1 MIDQSY
7 SVSLSSRGQ
16 TDTDGSRVSIF
27 PSISLQATDNV
38 HKCLTRHVVCTQEM
52 VVSFYF
58 LSLVVF
64 EFEIICNTRFFS
76 LFDSI

>member
-1 MIDQSY
+1 M
-7 SVSLSSRGQ
+7 SSGIRAQ
-16 TDTDGSRVSIF
+16 AEPSSFPARVSIF

-38 HKCLTRHVVCTQEM
+38 RKCLTWHVVCSQEM
-52 VVSFYF
+52 VVSFYV

-64 EFEIICNTRFFS
+64 EFEIIYNTRFFS